1 MPGMLPPMLPGMM
14 MAPRIPAATV
24 QPTGPVIFTIFFPLF
39 IKHTV
44 KKTWLFFK
52 FKNIFLNKFQKNGY
66 IP

>member
-44 KKTWLFFK
+44 KKH
-52 FKNIFLNKFQKNGY
+52 GY
-66 IP
+66 FSNSRISS